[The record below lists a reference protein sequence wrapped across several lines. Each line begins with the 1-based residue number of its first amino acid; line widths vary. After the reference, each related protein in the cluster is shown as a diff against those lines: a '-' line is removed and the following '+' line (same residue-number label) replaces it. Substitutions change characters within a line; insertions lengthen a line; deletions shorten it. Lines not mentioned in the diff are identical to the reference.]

1 MSRPETQRRRPPPAT
16 IRPAERRD
24 LDGIMRLEV
33 ACFEHPGER
42 FDRRVY
48 ASRLGKPEA
57 LVLVAEADKG
67 ADNGADNPA
76 SHQALDGTG
85 GAVVGCAIAVLRR
98 HPTFPT
104 GRLFGLAVHPEAR
117 GLGLGRA
124 LTQRVIAWSA
134 EHGCRA
140 VTLEVRVGN
149 ESALV
154 LYHALG
160 FVVTGDLP
168 DYYGPGVHGLKMRL
182 PLPRPGET
190 GDAD

>member
-1 MSRPETQRRRPPPAT
+1 MSRPETPRRRPPPAT

-57 LVLVAEADKG
+57 LVLVAEAENT
-67 ADNGADNPA
+67 AVNPA
-76 SHQALDGTG
+76 GHLAVDGAAG
-85 GAVVGCAIAVLRR
+85 GVVGCAIAVLRR

-134 EHGCRA
+134 GHGCRA

-182 PLPRPGET
+182 PLPRPGEA